1 MGILDVLRGALGGAP
16 NQPGGNPLVAGVL
29 QLLNDPRTGGLQGLV
44 QSFHDKGLGGIAA
57 SWVGTGANQPIS
69 PDQVTHALGAE
80 RVQELARSAGAQQG
94 AVASQLATLL
104 PTIIDQLTPH
114 GTIPE
119 GGALAQGL
127 AALRSTLGASATP
140 TNTTKP
146 S

>member
-16 NQPGGNPLVAGVL
+16 NQPGGNSLVAGVL

-57 SWVGTGANQPIS
+57 SWVGTGANQPIT
-69 PDQVTHALGAE
+69 PDQVTHALGAD
-80 RVQELARSAGAQQG
+80 RVQALARTAGAQQG

-127 AALRSTLGASATP
+127 AALRSTLGVSATP
-140 TNTTKP
+140 PTTPK
-146 S
+146 SS